1 MSKTRKHRGAM
12 NEAAGRAAE
21 DQVAAFYAARGL
33 RPLATR
39 WRGKAGEID
48 LVFRDGMVV
57 VFVEVKQSA
66 SHDTAAANLS
76 PRQQDRI
83 LAAAEEY
90 LGTLDGG
97 LLTEMRVDVAL
108 IDGRGF
114 LKVIEGAL
122 GV

>member
-1 MSKTRKHRGAM
+1 
-12 NEAAGRAAE
+12 
-21 DQVAAFYAARGL
+21 
-33 RPLATR
+33 
-39 WRGKAGEID
+39 
-48 LVFRDGMVV
+48 MVV